1 MRDDKV
7 PVSLKL
13 LDLRIAEVKGE
24 ITTHRLETKA
34 EFAKIDS
41 RFDQI
46 DRKFDAIDQRFATI
60 DQQFATIDQRFDAV
74 DQKIDGKFNE
84 AMKTFNARFDEMMNF
99 SNAKFEAM
107 QTAIT
112 RNQAIIEEQN
122 ARNRFAL
129 DGYTL
134 VYEKQLETDA
144 RLARIEKHIFGA

>member
-7 PVSLKL
+7 PVTLKL

-34 EFAKIDS
+34 EFSKVAS
-41 RFDQI
+41 QL
-46 DRKFDAIDQRFATI
+46 DAID
-60 DQQFATIDQRFDAV
+60 
-74 DQKIDGKFNE
+74 K
-84 AMKTFNARFDEMMNF
+84 RFDEAQAHF
-99 SNAKFEAM
+99 DAKFEALF
-107 QTAIT
+107 TLNAKTLAIV
-112 RNQAIIEEQN
+112 EEQN

>member
-34 EFAKIDS
+34 EFAKIDT

-46 DRKFDAIDQRFATI
+46 DRKFDAIDQRF
-60 DQQFATIDQRFDAV
+60 DAM

-84 AMKTFNARFDEMMNF
+84 AMRTFNARFDEMMNF

-107 QTAIT
+107 HTAIT

>member
-7 PVSLKL
+7 PITLKL
-13 LDLRIAEVKGE
+13 LDLRMDEVKGE

-34 EFAKIDS
+34 EFTKIDTQ
-41 RFDQI
+41 FDQI
-46 DRKFDAIDQRFATI
+46 DRKFDA
-60 DQQFATIDQRFDAV
+60 
-74 DQKIDGKFNE
+74 KFNE
-84 AMKTFNARFDEMMNF
+84 AMRAFSARFDEMMNF

-129 DGYTL
+129 DGYTQ

-144 RLARIEKHIFGA
+144 RLARIEKHIFGT